1 MEHQASFLVKGMHCA
16 SCVAKVEKKI
26 KADPGVLDASVNLL
40 TEKAT
45 VKYTMGETDEKK
57 IKAGIESLGYEVF
70 EQEHVH
76 AHAGEEEHH
85 HADDIGLLKKRLAVG
100 AVLSSIIFIASFPE
114 WFGNLGVLN
123 NPILLFVLA
132 TPVQFWVGLP
142 FYRGAFNALKNR
154 TTDMDTLIA
163 VGTTAAYAY
172 STVAA
177 FVPGFQGAASGMYFD
192 TAAVIITLILLG
204 RYLEAVSKGK
214 ASEAIKK
221 LIGLQPKTALV
232 VRAGKEQKIKIEDI
246 KVGDIIIV
254 KPGEKIPTDGLVLDG
269 ESTVDESMI
278 TGESIPVLKKKV
290 LQVIGATIRSE
301 E

>member
-1 MEHQASFLVKGMHCA
+1 
-16 SCVAKVEKKI
+16 
-26 KADPGVLDASVNLL
+26 
-40 TEKAT
+40 
-45 VKYTMGETDEKK
+45 
-57 IKAGIESLGYEVF
+57 
-70 EQEHVH
+70 
-76 AHAGEEEHH
+76 
-85 HADDIGLLKKRLAVG
+85 
-100 AVLSSIIFIASFPE
+100 
-114 WFGNLGVLN
+114 
-123 NPILLFVLA
+123 
-132 TPVQFWVGLP
+132 
-142 FYRGAFNALKNR
+142 
-154 TTDMDTLIA
+154 
-163 VGTTAAYAY
+163 
-172 STVAA
+172 
-177 FVPGFQGAASGMYFD
+177 MYFD